1 MRKMRQVRQR
11 LARATRTTRW
21 LMALACALHVIGCKD
36 TPLGNAPMPSNATA
50 AQAEAQG
57 VKPPFELSGD
67 LEGLMLSWFDAEGIH
82 NANRRSEVP
91 EHRRAQVRVDSLA
104 VAPEDRL
111 DPNLVYIADLRVA
124 LGDGNYRVQTME
136 RAAFDA
142 LVDKAAGVAIH
153 VAQPN
158 ADSTGRADNVGAGDS
173 DDTQQANAGNDKP
186 VVIYMASWCG
196 ACKQAKAYL
205 RQRNVAFEEHDIEKD
220 PRAAAEMQQKAR
232 AAGVSPRGVPVI
244 DFRGTLVLG
253 FDKEK
258 LNRLISRVT
267 I

>member
-1 MRKMRQVRQR
+1 MRQVQQR
-11 LARATRTTRW
+11 LARATRTAWR

-36 TPLGNAPMPSNATA
+36 TSLGNAPVPSNANDT
-50 AQAEAQG
+50 QTEAQG
-57 VKPPFELSGD
+57 VKPPFEVSGD

-82 NANRRSEVP
+82 NANKRSEVP
-91 EHRRAQVRVDSLA
+91 EHRRAQVRVDSLS

-111 DPNLVYIADLRVA
+111 DPSLVYIADLRVA
-124 LGDGNYRVQTME
+124 LGDGSYRVHTME

-158 ADSTGRADNVGAGDS
+158 SADNADDVGNADS
-173 DDTQQANAGNDKP
+173 DDTQQANTADDRP

-232 AAGVSPRGVPVI
+232 AAGVNPRGVPVI

-253 FDKEK
+253 FDKEQ
-258 LNRLISRVT
+258 LNRLIGRVT